1 MNGIEFD
8 EVLNLEHK
16 FYQEGYEEGRNE
28 NLRKN
33 LLEGKQYGLQVGFQ
47 RFQLLGTIYGVC
59 TILEEKIDD
68 NALQKNIKTIKSL
81 IEDIKLD
88 NKQQNVTVYERS
100 IFKIR
105 NKFRLVLMI
114 MQKHLNKEFPTNER
128 ITLEKI
134 ETLSKEISGELNG
147 YVENDVDDS
156 SNIIVQDQSTNW

>member
-88 NKQQNVTVYERS
+88 NKPVSYTHLDVYKRQVQQSHREILET
-100 IFKIR
+100 
-105 NKFRLVLMI
+105 NKKLQDYCQRCS
-114 MQKHLNKEFPTNER
+114 QQ
-128 ITLEKI
+128 LEY
-134 ETLSKEISGELNG
+134 LNG
-147 YVENDVDDS
+147 LL
-156 SNIIVQDQSTNW
+156 